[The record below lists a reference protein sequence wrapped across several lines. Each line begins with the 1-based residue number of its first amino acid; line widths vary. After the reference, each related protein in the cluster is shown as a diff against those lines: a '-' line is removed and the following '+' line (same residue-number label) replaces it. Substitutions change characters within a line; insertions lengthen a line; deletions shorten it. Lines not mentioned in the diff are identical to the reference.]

1 MKRIGACLIP
11 WVLAA
16 AWLSPVPS
24 SAEDEGTAARP
35 NILFILTDDQ
45 RADAIAAHGNPY
57 IRTPTLD
64 RLAHRGFSFREA
76 HIMGAHHGAVC
87 APSRAMLLSGR
98 TLFHVYDSL
107 DEVPTFPELLR
118 RSGYATFVTGKWHQS
133 ESSLARSFAVGR
145 RVFLGGMSRHDAVPL
160 RDLAPDG
167 SLGEARRGGFS
178 TDLFAD
184 ATIDFLREHAARK
197 DGRPFLA
204 YVAFTAPHD
213 PRTPQEPYRSWYHG
227 DEMPLPP
234 DFLPVHPFDDGWM
247 TGRDEQLAAWPRT
260 PEVIREQRAEYYG
273 LVSHLDARVGD
284 ILDALDET
292 GLGRTTIVVFTSD
305 NGLALGS
312 LGLLGKQSLY
322 EHSTRVP
329 LILAGPGLP
338 TGESRALVTLYDL
351 FPTLLRLCGVALPS
365 SIEGLDLAPLWRGES
380 RQVREVLYTAFEA
393 SQRAVRDGRFKLV
406 LYPKIGH
413 EQLFDLE
420 RDPLELRNLAAD
432 PAHGETKARLRARM
446 EEQHAALGDPHPLA
460 VEILSPKE
468 FDYRSVERKPDA
480 HQPAWVIEK
489 YFRDVEA
496 PAMPARPP
504 S

>member
-1 MKRIGACLIP
+1 MNRPGACLLR
-11 WVLAA
+11 WVLVV
-16 AWLSPVPS
+16 AWLFPAPSP
-24 SAEDEGTAARP
+24 AGDAATAARP
-35 NILFILTDDQ
+35 NVLFLLADDL
-45 RADAIAAHGNPY
+45 RADAIAAHGVPY
-57 IRTPTLD
+57 VRTPNLD

-76 HIMGAHHGAVC
+76 HVMGAHHGAVC

-98 TLFHVYDSL
+98 TLFRVYDSL

-118 RSGYATFVTGKWHQS
+118 SSGYDTFVTGKWHQS
-133 ESSLARSFAVGR
+133 ESSLARSFAAGR
-145 RVFLGGMSRHDAVPL
+145 RVFLGGMSPHDAVPL
-160 RDLAPDG
+160 RDLGPDG
-167 SLGEARRGGFS
+167 SLGEARPGGFS
-178 TDLFAD
+178 TDLFAE
-184 ATIDFLREHAARK
+184 AAIDFLRSHAARK

-213 PRTPQEPYRSWYHG
+213 PRTPPEPYRSWYRG

-247 TGRDEQLAAWPRT
+247 SGRDEQLAAWPRT
-260 PEVIREQRAEYYG
+260 PEVVREQRAEYYG

-292 GLGRTTIVVFTSD
+292 GLGRTTIVVFASD

-329 LILAGPGLP
+329 LVLAGPGLP
-338 TGESRALVTLYDL
+338 PGESRALVTLSDL
-351 FPTLLRLCGVALPS
+351 FPTLLRLCGVAPPAGV
-365 SIEGLDLAPLWRGES
+365 EGLDLAPLWRGES

-406 LYPKIGH
+406 VYPKIGH

-432 PAHGETKARLRARM
+432 PAHAATKARLRARM
-446 EEQHAALGDPHPLA
+446 EERHAALGDPHPLA
-460 VEILSPKE
+460 VGTLSPKE
-468 FDYRSVERKPDA
+468 FDHRSVRRKPDA
-480 HQPAWVIEK
+480 HQPAWIVEK
-489 YFRDVEA
+489 YFRDV
-496 PAMPARPP
+496 RGQ
-504 S
+504 